1 MTGSGGRRPGAPSA
15 QGSPRV
21 QPGACTSRGVPAE
34 HVHAAAAPTPPPG
47 VLHSAPLC
55 GHLAISRPWG
65 GLPSRGSTPL
75 LTAEQIPP
83 QKAVAQQ
90 HHPCRGPSVSHG
102 ARGLVSAQGNL
113 DTRTPRSPRTLPGT
127 GEPTDLVPGVAPPVP
142 TPRRW
147 GQTIRNLCARLDHA
161 LGTWARIVCT
171 HIQSPSRAC
180 LASSRPGCLLRV
192 TCHLCGWLILGSG
205 SGLGR
210 AR

>member
-1 MTGSGGRRPGAPSA
+1 MGGADLGLPLLREVPGSS
-15 QGSPRV
+15 QGPAHHGVFPRSTST
-21 QPGACTSRGVPAE
+21 QPPPCP
-34 HVHAAAAPTPPPG
+34 PPPG

-192 TCHLCGWLILGSG
+192 TCHLCGWVILGSG